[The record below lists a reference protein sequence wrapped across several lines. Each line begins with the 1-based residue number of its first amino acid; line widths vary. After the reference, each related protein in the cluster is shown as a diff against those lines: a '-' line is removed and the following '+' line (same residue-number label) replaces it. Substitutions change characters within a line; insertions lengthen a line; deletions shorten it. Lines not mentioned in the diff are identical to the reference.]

1 MTALEF
7 ACDAPMPSAT
17 VEVARR
23 LVSDDGS
30 ACYLLVD
37 PALLD
42 TDRFY
47 TLVRRRGWIC
57 HNTLSTSSLAA
68 FGELAPQLLQFNG
81 GELQIRSAVDELLR
95 VADDAPALSWLV
107 CRGWLA
113 ELRALLAYLA
123 KVKTHERKAAI
134 HCRFAD
140 TRVLPVLLS
149 VLSPVQRSRVSQAI
163 QHWGWFDRTG
173 AIAGW
178 SESVADATVE
188 EDGRDDHLHL
198 NLEQFHAMQRAGEA
212 DAMFTIL
219 LDKTSELV
227 PASGRGRFHAELER
241 YLANA
246 SRLKVSGAED
256 RLQFLVMSLTCGER
270 FYAHPALVDTWADV
284 AAGRLSFIQA
294 QATWSDDL
302 WRELDPLV
310 QEAP

>member
-1 MTALEF
+1 MSAPEF
-7 ACDAPMPSAT
+7 ACDAPMPST
-17 VEVARR
+17 TGEVARR
-23 LVSDDGS
+23 LLSDDGLGR
-30 ACYLLVD
+30 YLLVD

-47 TLVRRRGWIC
+47 ALVRRRGWIR

-68 FGELAPQLLQFNG
+68 FGDLAPQLLQFYG
-81 GELQIRSAVDELLR
+81 AEHQIESALGELLKVS
-95 VADDAPALSWLV
+95 DDAPALSWLT
-107 CRGWLA
+107 CRGALA
-113 ELRALLAYLA
+113 ELRGLLAYLA

-149 VLSPVQRSRVSQAI
+149 VLSSGQRSRVSHVI
-163 QHWGWFDRTG
+163 DHWGWFDRAG
-173 AIAGW
+173 IISGW
-178 SESVADATVE
+178 SGSVADATAE
-188 EDGRDDHLHL
+188 EDDGDDHLHL

-227 PASGRGRFHAELER
+227 PTSERGRFHAELER

-302 WRELDPLV
+302 WQALDPLV